1 MKINKSSIILHS
13 IQFVLVIL
21 GITLII
27 GCTSKPTPT
36 QAFVF
41 TSITSCLP
49 ETVFTAEDMQA
60 RVDCQPDDYKIEIN
74 KDTVISFAFS
84 DPVMDWI
91 GPIFITHIP
100 SVSETVLNTDGSI
113 FYEDYKS
120 LEGENAIKAVLNNLE
135 LMDEILKRAKEIGL
149 FN

>member
-1 MKINKSSIILHS
+1 MKLKSFYRTFTRL
-13 IQFVLVIL
+13 VLVIL
-21 GITLII
+21 GIASII
-27 GCTSKPTPT
+27 GCIPKPTPT
-36 QAFVF
+36 QAFVYP

-49 ETVFTAEDMQA
+49 DSVFTAEEMQA

-84 DPVMDWI
+84 DPVMDWV
-91 GPIFITHIP
+91 GPVFITHIP

-113 FYEDYKS
+113 RYESYNS
-120 LEGENAIKAVLNNLE
+120 LEGEKAIKDVLNNPE
-135 LMDEILKRAKEIGL
+135 LMDEIIKRAKEIGL